1 MRASQAA
8 LPFMVSL
15 PVVLSRAVTRSD
27 ICVLKD
33 PSCFRVENGLEGKE
47 EEARMTGY
55 HSKSPCERW
64 MMAWTRDIATRW
76 TKVYR
81 LGYILGIELP
91 EFIGEL
97 G

>member
-1 MRASQAA
+1 
-8 LPFMVSL
+8 
-15 PVVLSRAVTRSD
+15 
-27 ICVLKD
+27 
-33 PSCFRVENGLEGKE
+33 
-47 EEARMTGY
+47 MTGD

-64 MMAWTRDIATRW
+64 MMAWSKDIGTRW

-91 EFIGEL
+91 EFIDEL